1 MAGGYVIA
9 GFPNPLPDTLHL
21 LLVGLFVYACV
32 FGRAY
37 ACLPGC
43 AYLCLTAR
51 TCVSRAVGRLR
62 QRPHLYTSFAL
73 TNYACVN

>member
-1 MAGGYVIA
+1 MVGGNVMA

-21 LLVGLFVYACV
+21 LLVGLFVYASV

-37 ACLPGC
+37 ACWSGS

-51 TCVSRAVGRLR
+51 LC
-62 QRPHLYTSFAL
+62 
-73 TNYACVN
+73 